1 MLDKYIKMFSNL
13 RTDKNRNLY
22 PSFTGYRTPHK
33 PFLLLAIMD
42 LIAQGLI
49 TKNFIEPSY
58 ELAETWNG
66 YYSRIMPPRS
76 PTSMAYP
83 FSRLHSDG
91 FWHRL
96 PRDGYDPGIEY
107 NISSM
112 KRLREIYLGARVD
125 DELFLYL
132 CDPETRERLRLV
144 IIQTYFSPEVQP
156 AILEQGRVNLEA
168 YRYSEA
174 ILKQANENAAE
185 WKKPEAPEEMQVRNQ
200 GFRRVIVILYGH
212 RCALCGIRMLTPEG
226 HTVVE
231 AAHIVP
237 WNESHDDLPT
247 NGMALCRLCHWSFD
261 EGLMSVG
268 KKYEVLVSGR
278 VQVERNLPG
287 HILTL
292 RERTIFAPDDLT
304 FRPSQINLEKHRHN
318 VFKR

>member
-1 MLDKYIKMFSNL
+1 MLNKYMKMFSKL
-13 RTDKNRNLY
+13 RTDRSRKLY
-22 PSFTGYRTPHK
+22 PSFTDYRAPHK
-33 PFLLLAIMD
+33 PFLILSIMD
-42 LIAQGLI
+42 LIAQGRI
-49 TKNFIEPSY
+49 TENFIEPSY

-66 YYSRIMPPRS
+66 YYSRIMPSRS

-83 FSRLHSDG
+83 FSRLRTDG
-91 FWHRL
+91 FWHRIS
-96 PRDGYDPGIEY
+96 REGYDSDIEY
-107 NISSM
+107 NIGSM
-112 KRLREIYLGARVD
+112 KRLRDVYLGARLD
-125 DELFLYL
+125 DELFQYI
-132 CDPETRERLRLV
+132 CDPVARERLRLV

-156 AILEQGRVNLEA
+156 AIIKQGRVNLES
-168 YRYSEA
+168 YRYSED
-174 ILKQANENAAE
+174 ILKNANEHPAE
-185 WKKPEAPEEMQVRNQ
+185 WEAPENQEEIQVRNQ
-200 GFRRVIVILYGH
+200 GFRRAIVILYDH

-237 WNESHDDLPT
+237 WNKSHDDLPS

-292 RERTIFAPDDLT
+292 TDRNIFTPEDEK
-304 FRPSQINLEKHRHN
+304 FRPSQINLEKHRHKI
-318 VFKR
+318 FKR